1 LQTTF
6 GSIPVDEVELEDR
19 VKLVGLGYGSALA
32 LISTPS
38 TSSSKLDAGSDIHVD
53 IDVGVLQPEPVNSIP
68 QDETEEDSENNQSSP
83 STWLKGLRS
92 YFSLSARS
100 ARSLTPTLVMEDDVL
115 RDSSRPDQAR
125 DLGVGSGKTGR
136 RREGDE
142 QDIAGLGKR
151 RRGKFWSRSEGQEGG
166 QAEAGS
172 DPGVPDGSGTVET
185 ITAAEI
191 NTTDTNSNTTT
202 TTGYLSTSLPTA
214 PTTALPLANS
224 FPLPLDSTLSYSL
237 TNSCVAFLT
246 EFLTSEQMAGSGV
259 KGNGGGVCKPFGLLL
274 GSSSGWADL

>member
-1 LQTTF
+1 MD
-6 GSIPVDEVELEDR
+6 V
-19 VKLVGLGYGSALA
+19 
-32 LISTPS
+32 
-38 TSSSKLDAGSDIHVD
+38 
-53 IDVGVLQPEPVNSIP
+53 DVGVLHPEPIISIP
-68 QDETEEDSENNQSSP
+68 QEEAEEDSERNQSST

-100 ARSLTPTLVMEDDVL
+100 TRSPTPTLVMEDDL
-115 RDSSRPDQAR
+115 AWDTSRPDQVR
-125 DLGVGSGKTGR
+125 NLGFGSGKTGR

-151 RRGKFWSRSEGQEGG
+151 RRGKFWRRSEGQEGG

-214 PTTALPLANS
+214 PTTALPLVNS

>member
-1 LQTTF
+1 
-6 GSIPVDEVELEDR
+6 

>member
-1 LQTTF
+1 
-6 GSIPVDEVELEDR
+6 VDV
-19 VKLVGLGYGSALA
+19 
-32 LISTPS
+32 
-38 TSSSKLDAGSDIHVD
+38 
-53 IDVGVLQPEPVNSIP
+53 DVGVLHPEPIVSIP
-68 QDETEEDSENNQSSP
+68 QEETEEDSERNQSSTST
-83 STWLKGLRS
+83 STWLKALRS

>member
-1 LQTTF
+1 M
-6 GSIPVDEVELEDR
+6 
-19 VKLVGLGYGSALA
+19 
-32 LISTPS
+32 
-38 TSSSKLDAGSDIHVD
+38 DIHVD
-53 IDVGVLQPEPVNSIP
+53 VDVGVLHPEPIISIP
-68 QDETEEDSENNQSSP
+68 QEEAEEDSERNQSST

-100 ARSLTPTLVMEDDVL
+100 TRSPTPTLVMEDDLV

-125 DLGVGSGKTGR
+125 NLGFGSGKTGR

-151 RRGKFWSRSEGQEGG
+151 RRGKFWRRSEGQEGG
-166 QAEAGS
+166 QAEAGN
-172 DPGVPDGSGTVET
+172 DPGVPDGSGTLET

-191 NTTDTNSNTTT
+191 NTTDTSANTT

-246 EFLTSEQMAGSGV
+246 EFLTSEEMAGSGV